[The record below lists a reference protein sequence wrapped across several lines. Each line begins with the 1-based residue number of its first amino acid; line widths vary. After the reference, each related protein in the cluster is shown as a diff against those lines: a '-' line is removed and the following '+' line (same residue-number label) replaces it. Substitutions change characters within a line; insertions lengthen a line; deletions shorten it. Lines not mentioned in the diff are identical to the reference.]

1 MSKADEWSFE
11 EIIASIEQFDL
22 GTKIRSNT
30 GDIYNLSQAEGE
42 GKQRK
47 FSRWDGTKLRFL
59 TYENIGK
66 KFEILEDNTEEIE
79 ELNTYYVV
87 CESDFKNGNIV
98 KILNE
103 FFEKNYRQAEKLRK
117 VVNEL
122 RKDKNND

>member
-1 MSKADEWSFE
+1 MSEEWSFE
-11 EIIASIEQFDL
+11 EIMESIEQFDL

-79 ELNTYYVV
+79 ELKRTENVYDITLECYHDI
-87 CESDFKNGNIV
+87 EK
-98 KILNE
+98 KISNDELADKINE
-103 FFEKNYRQAEKLRK
+103 IIRYIK
-117 VVNEL
+117 
-122 RKDKNND
+122 RKDKSND

>member
-47 FSRWDGTKLRFL
+47 FSRWDGTKLRFM

-66 KFEILEDNTEEIE
+66 KFEILEDNTEQIE
-79 ELNTYYVV
+79 ELDLIKKENIWDKLSM
-87 CESDFKNGNIV
+87 CED
-98 KILNE
+98 KINE
-103 FFEKNYRQAEKLRK
+103 IIRYIK
-117 VVNEL
+117 